1 MTSGNEEAR
10 TRIGVSE
17 GTDNTPRQQAEEAL
31 LKAGARWEGLCYL
44 QLVALMWNCDLRA
57 VEMTVAIVP
66 PPPSVIEL
74 QWTTR

>member
-1 MTSGNEEAR
+1 
-10 TRIGVSE
+10 
-17 GTDNTPRQQAEEAL
+17 
-31 LKAGARWEGLCYL
+31 L

-57 VEMTVAIVP
+57 VEMTAAIVP